1 MSFRDLLPTASSKV
15 RLIEGGVNNLPDDH
29 SHRAAMDIYDLLQ
42 SLTED
47 DLVLALISGMLCNY
61 FVSGLCSNF
70 TDGLTLNA
78 ALYHTLVL
86 SSVNKLSLCDQS
98 ACFHFIMSCRS

>member
-1 MSFRDLLPTASSKV
+1 LNVAENLLLASFRDLLPTANSKV

-47 DLVLALISGMLCNY
+47 DLVLALISGMFCIVTVL
-61 FVSGLCSNF
+61 F
-70 TDGLTLNA
+70 
-78 ALYHTLVL
+78 LVFA
-86 SSVNKLSLCDQS
+86 VNQV
-98 ACFHFIMSCRS
+98 

>member
-1 MSFRDLLPTASSKV
+1 MLNIDVCVVYTVHYITMHVVCSSLRNSVLLLTRDLLPTANSNV

-47 DLVLALISGMLCNY
+47 DLVLALISGIVLCL
-61 FVSGLCSNF
+61 FL
-70 TDGLTLNA
+70 D
-78 ALYHTLVL
+78 
-86 SSVNKLSLCDQS
+86 
-98 ACFHFIMSCRS
+98 